1 MNSVLENF
9 KRYFP
14 LIAADVVDVV
24 NRTDTFVEV
33 EVQNGI
39 RLIYDDIDN
48 TIRTLPIDSS
58 GMSEDECRREFGI
71 RLRRLM
77 YIKGIT
83 EDELSE
89 RTGITQ
95 PRLSGYIRG
104 QNSPSFYKVDKI
116 AKALDCSVDEFRYV

>member
-1 MNSVLENF
+1 MSSVLENF

-14 LIAADVVDVV
+14 TIAADVVDVIHH
-24 NRTDTFVEV
+24 TDTFVEV

-83 EDELSE
+83 ELELSS
-89 RTGITQ
+89 RTSIPQ
-95 PRLSGYIRG
+95 SMISGYITG
-104 QNSPSFYKVDKI
+104 KNSPSFYKVDKI
-116 AKALDCSVDEFRYV
+116 AKALGCSVDEFRYV

>member
-9 KRYFP
+9 KRHFP
-14 LIAADVVDVV
+14 LIAADVVDVI

-33 EVQNGI
+33 ELGGGDRIV
-39 RLIYDDIDN
+39 YDDIDN
-48 TIRTLPIDSS
+48 TIRRLPIDRDA
-58 GMSEDECRREFGI
+58 MSEDECRREFGI

-77 YIKGIT
+77 YVKGVT
-83 EDELSE
+83 EAELSE

-104 QNSPSFYKVDKI
+104 KNSPSFYKVDKI
-116 AKALDCSVDEFRYV
+116 AKALGCSVDEFRYV

>member
-9 KRYFP
+9 KRHFP
-14 LIAADVVDVV
+14 TIAADVVDVI

-33 EVQNGI
+33 ELGGGDRIV
-39 RLIYDDIDN
+39 YDDIDN
-48 TIRTLPIDSS
+48 TIRRLPIDRDA
-58 GMSEDECRREFGI
+58 MSEDECRREFGI

-77 YIKGIT
+77 YVKGVT
-83 EDELSE
+83 EAELSE

-104 QNSPSFYKVDKI
+104 KNSPSFDKVDKI
-116 AKALDCSVDEFRYV
+116 AKALGCSVDEFRYV